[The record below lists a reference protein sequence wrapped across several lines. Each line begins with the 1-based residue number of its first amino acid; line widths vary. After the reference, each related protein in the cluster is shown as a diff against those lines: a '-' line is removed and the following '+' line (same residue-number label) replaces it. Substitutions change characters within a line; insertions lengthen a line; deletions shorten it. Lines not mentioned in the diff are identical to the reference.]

1 MPIKILVAED
11 EMRIR
16 KLIKDYLQNEG
27 YEIIEAE
34 NGKDALE
41 KFYLNADIDLLIL
54 DVMMPRLNGWEVCEE
69 VRKESDIPIIF
80 LTALGE
86 SHDELQ
92 GLDLGADDY
101 ITKPFRYE
109 IFIARIKAVLKRVN
123 KISDGIIKID
133 KLEVNIDSR
142 QVTLDGEEVIL
153 SPKEF
158 NLLIYLIENKNIS
171 LERDKILDKI
181 WGYDFY
187 GDPRTIDT
195 HIKTLRAKLGDT
207 GNRIKTVRGVGYR
220 LEV

>member
-11 EMRIR
+11 EVRIR
-16 KLIKDYLQNEG
+16 KLIKDYLENED
-27 YEIIEAE
+27 YKIIEAE
-34 NGKDALE
+34 DGKDALE
-41 KFYLNADIDLLIL
+41 KFYLNNDIDLLIL
-54 DVMMPRLNGWEVCEE
+54 DVMMPKLDGWKVCEE
-69 VRKESDIPIIF
+69 IRKESDIPIIF

-86 SHDELQ
+86 SHDEIQ

-109 IFIARIKAVLKRVN
+109 IFIARVKAVLRRTN
-123 KISDGIIKID
+123 KINEGIIYID
-133 KLEVNIDSR
+133 GLEINTDSR
-142 QVTLDGEEVIL
+142 QVSLDKKEIVL
-153 SPKEF
+153 SPKEY
-158 NLLIYLIENKNIS
+158 NLLVYLIENKNIS

-195 HIKTLRAKLGDT
+195 HIKTLRAKLGDI
-207 GNRIKTVRGVGYR
+207 GKRIKTVRGVGYR

>member
-34 NGKDALE
+34 DGKDALQ
-41 KFYLNADIDLLIL
+41 KFYLNNDIDLIL
-54 DVMMPRLNGWEVCEE
+54 LDIMMPKMNGWKVCEE
-69 VRKESDIPIIF
+69 IREESDIPIIF

-86 SHDELQ
+86 SHDEIQ
-92 GLDLGADDY
+92 GLELGGDDY

-109 IFIARIKAVLKRVN
+109 VFIARIKATLRRAN
-123 KISDGIIKID
+123 KISEGIHYIEDLEID
-133 KLEVNIDSR
+133 TNSRKVKLDN
-142 QVTLDGEEVIL
+142 EEIIL
-153 SPKEF
+153 SPKEYD
-158 NLLIYLIENKNIS
+158 LLIYLIDNKNIA
-171 LERDKILDKI
+171 LERDKILDAI

-195 HIKTLRAKLGDT
+195 HIKTLRAKLGDL
-207 GNRIKTVRGVGYR
+207 GDKIKTVRGVGYR
-220 LEV
+220 FEV

>member
-16 KLIKDYLQNEG
+16 KLIKDYLLNEG

-34 NGKDALE
+34 DGKEALQ
-41 KFYLNADIDLLIL
+41 KFYLNNEIDLLIL
-54 DVMMPRLNGWEVCEE
+54 DVMMPKMDGWGVCKEIREE
-69 VRKESDIPIIF
+69 YDTPIIF

-86 SHDELQ
+86 SHDEIQ

-109 IFIARIKAVLKRVN
+109 VFIARVKAALRRAN
-123 KISDGIIKID
+123 KINEGIYHIGN
-133 KLEVNIDSR
+133 LEINTNSRKVKRDS
-142 QVTLDGEEVIL
+142 EEVFL
-153 SPKEF
+153 SPKEYE
-158 NLLIYLIENKNIS
+158 LLIYLIENKNIA
-171 LERDKILDKI
+171 LERDKILDAI

-195 HIKTLRAKLGDT
+195 HIKTLRSKLGEMGD
-207 GNRIKTVRGVGYR
+207 NIKTVRGVGYR
-220 LEV
+220 FEV